1 MEIIIAFEKKSIKY
15 IDIRENYHWIGRII
29 PLESKEYVNE
39 YTWIRKN
46 VRRIWDYT
54 HGIFLES
61 L

>member
-15 IDIRENYHWIGRII
+15 IYIRENYHWIGRII

-46 VRRIWDYT
+46 VIRIWDYT